1 MRLALSLGYFGS
13 DRPVGEQA
21 ADALALVQRAEQR
34 GFESVWASEAY
45 GSDAVSVL
53 SWLAGQTR
61 SIGLGSA
68 VLQVPARSAAATA
81 MTAATLD
88 GISGGRF
95 RLGLG
100 VSGPQVSQ
108 GWHGVQFAAP
118 LARTRAYVADVR
130 RALAREPGL
139 HGSSRLR
146 LALPA
151 PRPDLPV
158 LLAAVGPKNVEL
170 AGEIADGWLPAF
182 LVPEAAGE
190 QLEALA
196 RGRARC
202 ELPGGADRPLDVVAT
217 VTAVLV
223 EAGADL
229 DDPAVAAPLRAHTAL
244 YLGGMGS
251 REKNVY
257 AEQAAR
263 LGHGAAA
270 AAVQDAYLAGDRAR
284 AAALVPTDL
293 LRAACLLG
301 TAAELR
307 ERLGAYAA
315 AGVTTL
321 AVAPMATTLHERV
334 QERLALLDALA
345 PTTSPTA

>member
-13 DRPVGEQA
+13 DRPVAAQA
-21 ADALALVQRAEQR
+21 ADALALVQRAEEH
-34 GFESVWASEAY
+34 GFASAWVSEAY

-53 SWLAGQTR
+53 AWLAGQTR
-61 SIGLGSA
+61 TIGLGSA

-88 GISGGRF
+88 GVSGGRF
-95 RLGLG
+95 SLGLG
-100 VSGPQVSQ
+100 VSGPQVSE
-108 GWHGVQFAAP
+108 GWHGVAFAQP

-139 HGSSRLR
+139 HGASRLR
-146 LALPA
+146 LSLPA
-151 PRPDLPV
+151 PRPDLPL

-170 AGEIADGWLPAF
+170 AGEVADGWLPAF
-182 LVPEAAGE
+182 LVPEASEE
-190 QLEALA
+190 QVAALA

-202 ELPGGADRPLDVVAT
+202 ELPGGADRPLDVVAA
-217 VTAVLV
+217 VTALV
-223 EAGADL
+223 VPEGADL

-270 AAVQDAYLAGDRAR
+270 AAVQDAYLSGDRTS
-284 AAALVPTDL
+284 AAALVPTEL

-301 TAAELR
+301 TPEELR
-307 ERLGAYAA
+307 ARLGAYAA
-315 AGVTTL
+315 AGVGTV
-321 AVAPMATTLHERV
+321 AVAPFGATLA
-334 QERLALLDALA
+334 ERLAVLDALA
-345 PTTSPTA
+345 PATASPTA

>member
-1 MRLALSLGYFGS
+1 MRLGLSLGYFGS
-13 DRPVGEQA
+13 DRPVAAQA
-21 ADALALVQRAEQR
+21 ADALALAQRAEQL
-34 GFESVWASEAY
+34 GYDAVWTSEAY

-53 SWLAGQTR
+53 AWLAGQT
-61 SIGLGSA
+61 STLGLGSA

-88 GISGGRF
+88 GLSGGRF

-100 VSGPQVSQ
+100 VSGPQVSE
-108 GWHGVQFAAP
+108 GWHGVGFAAP

-139 HGSSRLR
+139 HGPSRLR

-151 PRPDLPV
+151 PRPELPV

-170 AGEIADGWLPAF
+170 AGEVADGWLPAF
-182 LVPEAAGE
+182 LVPEAATE

-202 ELPGGADRPLDVVAT
+202 ELPGGQERPLDVVAT
-217 VTAVLV
+217 VTALAVDD
-223 EAGADL
+223 GADL

-251 REKNVY
+251 RQKNVY

-270 AAVQDAYLAGDRAR
+270 AAVQEAYLAGDRAR
-284 AAALVPTDL
+284 AAALVPAEL

-301 TAAELR
+301 TPAQLR
-307 ERLGAYAA
+307 ERLRAYAA
-315 AGVTTL
+315 AGVTSL
-321 AVAPMATTLHERV
+321 AVAPMAATAA
-334 QERLALLDALA
+334 ERLALLEALA
-345 PTTSPTA
+345 PTASPSA

>member
-1 MRLALSLGYFGS
+1 MELALSLGYFGS
-13 DRPVGEQA
+13 DRPMADQA
-21 ADALALVQRAEQR
+21 ADALALVQRAEQL
-34 GFESVWASEAY
+34 GFASAWVSEAY

-53 SWLAGQTR
+53 AWLAGRT
-61 SIGLGSA
+61 STIGLGSA

-81 MTAATLD
+81 MTAASLD

-95 RLGLG
+95 SLGLG
-100 VSGPQVSQ
+100 VSGPQVSE
-108 GWHGVQFAAP
+108 GWHGVPFARP

-139 HGSSRLR
+139 HGASRLR

-151 PRPDLPV
+151 PRADLPV

-170 AGEIADGWLPAF
+170 AGEVADGWLPAF
-182 LVPEAAGE
+182 LVPEAAQE
-190 QLEALA
+190 QLDALA

-202 ELPGGADRPLDVVAT
+202 ELPGGPDRPLDVVAA
-217 VTAVLV
+217 VTAMVV
-223 EAGADL
+223 PAGADL

-270 AAVQDAYLAGDRAR
+270 AAVQDAYLAGDRTR
-284 AAALVPTDL
+284 AAALVPTEL

-301 TAAELR
+301 TAEELR

-315 AGVTTL
+315 AGVGTV
-321 AVAPMATTLHERV
+321 AVAPLAPGAE
-334 QERLALLDALA
+334 QRLALLEALA
-345 PTTSPTA
+345 PTASPTA

>member
-1 MRLALSLGYFGS
+1 MELALSLGYFGS
-13 DRPVGEQA
+13 DRPVADQA
-21 ADALALVQRAEQR
+21 ADALALVQRAEQL
-34 GFESVWASEAY
+34 GFASAWVSEAY

-53 SWLAGQTR
+53 AWLAGRT
-61 SIGLGSA
+61 STIGLGSA

-81 MTAATLD
+81 MTAASLD

-95 RLGLG
+95 SLGLG
-100 VSGPQVSQ
+100 VSGPQVSE
-108 GWHGVQFAAP
+108 GWHGVPFARP

-139 HGSSRLR
+139 HGASRLR

-151 PRPDLPV
+151 PRADLPV

-170 AGEIADGWLPAF
+170 AGEVADGWLPAF
-182 LVPEAAGE
+182 LVPEAAQE
-190 QLEALA
+190 QLDALA

-202 ELPGGADRPLDVVAT
+202 ELPGGPDRPLDVVAA
-217 VTAVLV
+217 VTAMVV
-223 EAGADL
+223 PAGADL

-270 AAVQDAYLAGDRAR
+270 AAVQDAYLAGDRTR
-284 AAALVPTDL
+284 AAALVPTEL

-301 TAAELR
+301 TAEELR

-315 AGVTTL
+315 AGVGTV
-321 AVAPMATTLHERV
+321 AVAPLAPGAE
-334 QERLALLDALA
+334 QRLALLEALA
-345 PTTSPTA
+345 PTASPTA